1 MQQIQKLKNI
11 QTKNNSIISLG
22 LDLDA
27 KKMPGEYVGSIKKMF
42 DYVNRVIDATSDK
55 VCAYK
60 PNIAFF
66 ERFGADG
73 LSLLKQIV
81 QRIPEDIPIIIDCKR
96 GDIGN
101 TSSHYAA
108 AMFEWLEA
116 DWVTINPY
124 MGYDSI
130 RPFIEYKEKGVFVL
144 CLTSNTGSK
153 DFQHLVC
160 DGHPLYRHVAEKVR
174 YWDKDFNC
182 GLVVGAT
189 HPEELKEIREIAG
202 DMPLLIPGVGA
213 QGGDLETAAIYGTD
227 KFTKPA
233 LINISRSV
241 MYASQGLDFAQ
252 KAREELTKLNDAV
265 NTARTGQPVAVVA
278 EPAVP
283 APDSNQSPAS

>member
-1 MQQIQKLKNI
+1 MLQIQKLKNI
-11 QTKNNSIISLG
+11 QAKNNSIISLG
-22 LDLDA
+22 IDLDA
-27 KKMPGEYVGSIKKMF
+27 KKMPGDYVGSVKKMF
-42 DYVNRVIDATSDK
+42 DYVNRMIDATSDK

-73 LSLLKQIV
+73 LSLLKQVV
-81 QRIPEDIPIIIDCKR
+81 QRIPDDIPVIVDCKR

-108 AMFEWLEA
+108 AMFEWLNA

-130 RPFIEYKEKGVFVL
+130 RPFIEYKEKGVFIL
-144 CLTSNTGSK
+144 CLTSNAGSK

-189 HPEELKEIREIAG
+189 QPQELREIREIAG

-213 QGGDLETAAIYGTD
+213 QGGDLETAAINGTAH
-227 KFTKPA
+227 FTKPA

-241 MYASQGLDFAQ
+241 MYASQGPDFAQ
-252 KAREELTKLNDAV
+252 KAREELIKLNDAV
-265 NTARTGQPVAVVA
+265 NKARAGQEVTVAA
-278 EPAVP
+278 EPAAP
-283 APDSNQSPAS
+283 APDSNQAPIT